1 MRWQDMTEGK
11 EKYAAYLCS
20 REWSVLKEAVKHRSQ
35 GVCERCTVNP
45 MDHVHHLTYKREYSE
60 SLDDLQACCKQ
71 CHEFIHAKSD
81 RDPALDRPAVLPWCN
96 TRVKSF
102 YLAGKITGTTWR
114 ETIVD
119 EWSFENHSSSYCQ
132 AYMDYEEDG
141 TWAVV
146 PHACTVLDSISLS
159 YTGPWWRDPFCHGLS
174 HDSNYPHG
182 YSADGEPWK
191 EESDKKQIA
200 NAVSKAIRE
209 SDLLFAWI
217 DSHDCYGTLLEIGY
231 AKGLGKTIVAVFSDE
246 IDTSQLWLTQA
257 AATYSLTAKTPR
269 DGWDEFWR
277 LVAFEQMP
285 PVAEF
290 SIQDARKE
298 EPLKIKWTQEPVLS
312 RRRRR

>member
-1 MRWQDMTEGK
+1 MRWQDIADDR

-20 REWSVLKEAVKHRSQ
+20 REWSALKEQVRSRSS
-35 GVCERCTVNP
+35 GICERCTVNY
-45 MDHVHHLTYKREYSE
+45 MDHVHHLTYKRKYAEQ
-60 SLDDLQACCKQ
+60 LDDLQACCKQ
-71 CHEFIHAKSD
+71 CHEFIHAKSE

-102 YLAGKITGTTWR
+102 YLAGKITCTAWR

-119 EWSFENHSSSYCQ
+119 EWSFENHSSSYGQ
-132 AYMDYEEDG
+132 AYMDYEDDG

-146 PHACTVLDSISLS
+146 PHACTVLDSISLN
-159 YTGPWWRDPFCHGLS
+159 YTGPWWRDPFCHGQS

-182 YSADGEPWK
+182 YSADGQPWK

-217 DSHDCYGTLLEIGY
+217 DSYDCYGTLLEIGY
-231 AKGLGKTIVAVFSDE
+231 ARGLGKIVVAVFSDT
-246 IDTSQLWLTQA
+246 IDTRELWLTQA

-269 DGWDEFWR
+269 NGWDEFWR
-277 LVAFEQMP
+277 LVAFEQTP
-285 PVAEF
+285 PAATV
-290 SIQDARKE
+290 SM
-298 EPLKIKWTQEPVLS
+298 QEPQITESVIVRRLKRRYGS
-312 RRRRR
+312 RS

>member
-20 REWSVLKEAVKHRSQ
+20 REWSVLKESVKHRSR

-45 MDHVHHLTYKREYSE
+45 MDHVHHLTYKRKYAERLE
-60 SLDDLQACCKQ
+60 DLQACCKQ
-71 CHEFIHAKSD
+71 CHEFIHAKSE
-81 RDPALDRPAVLPWCN
+81 RDPALDRPAVLPWCS

-102 YLAGKITGTTWR
+102 SLAGKITGTTWR

-119 EWSFENHSSSYCQ
+119 EWSFENHSSSYWQ

-159 YTGPWWRDPFCHGLS
+159 YTGPWWRDPWAHGNS
-174 HDSNYPHG
+174 GDSSWPHG
-182 YSADGEPWK
+182 YSNK
-191 EESDKKQIA
+191 LEEEGVADKKQIA
-200 NAVSKAIRE
+200 NAVVNAIHA
-209 SDLLFAWI
+209 SDLVFAWI

-231 AKGLGKTIVAVFSDE
+231 AKGLGKTIVAVFSDA

-285 PVAEF
+285 PVNES

-298 EPLKIKWTQEPVLS
+298 EPLKIKWTQEPVLI